1 MPGQR
6 ETRVRQQLVCGQIAW
21 LAAVEDRLGDV
32 RGEIAKTN
40 DPRKI
45 GPAHSLPLGECGK
58 GYDVAVQVSGIEP
71 ARRDQQLN

>member
-6 ETRVRQQLVCGQIAW
+6 ETRVRQQLVRGQIAW

-40 DPRKI
+40 DPREI
-45 GPAHSLPLGECGK
+45 GRAHPLPLGECGK
-58 GYDVAVQVSGIEP
+58 GYGVAAQESGIEP
-71 ARRDQQLN
+71 ARLDQQLN